1 MDVKNSRILI
11 TGASSGIG
19 AATAKAAAREGAQ
32 VILLAR
38 TSSKLEQVAAE
49 IRREGGR
56 ASVYPVDLTDASAV
70 DQCAQQIMSEVGVP
84 DILVNNAGAGRW
96 LSIEETRPE
105 EAAAMMSAPYLAAFY
120 ITRAFLPEM
129 LNRNSGVIVNLTS
142 IASRIVW
149 PGATAYAAGR
159 WAMRGFTQ
167 ALEADLSGTQL
178 RTMLVT
184 FAAVRSAYW
193 ENNPGSE
200 MRVPKAQAMIP
211 VLTAEQ
217 AAAAI
222 VNGLKRNH
230 REVIAPF
237 MLRVVLALNYLFPF
251 VTRRL
256 MVLTGYKRKT
266 DVMMANSQVR

>member
-1 MDVKNSRILI
+1 MDLQNSKILI

-19 AATAKAAAREGAQ
+19 AATARAAAREGAQ

-38 TSSKLEQVAAE
+38 TLSKLEQVAAD
-49 IRREGGR
+49 IRRAGGR
-56 ASVYPVDLTDASAV
+56 AHVYPVDLTDARAV
-70 DQCAQQIMSEVGVP
+70 DQCAPQIMGEVGIP

-96 LSIEETRPE
+96 LSIDETRPE
-105 EAAAMMSAPYLAAFY
+105 EAAAMISAPYLAAFY

-129 LNRNSGVIVNLTS
+129 LKRNSGTIVNLTS
-142 IASRIVW
+142 VASRLVW
-149 PGATAYAAGR
+149 PGATAYAVGR
-159 WAMRGFTQ
+159 WAMRGFHQ
-167 ALEADLSGTQL
+167 ALEADLSGTKI
-178 RTMLVT
+178 RTTLVT

-200 MRVPKAQAMIP
+200 LRVPKAQVMIP
-211 VLTAEQ
+211 VLTSEQ

-222 VNGLKRNH
+222 LKGIKRNQ

-237 MLRVVLALNYLFPF
+237 MLQVVLALNYLFPF

-256 MVLTGYKRKT
+256 MVLTGYRRKT
-266 DVMMANSQVR
+266 HFTSTNSQVR